1 MRNEL
6 LMARPIPDRDL
17 RAIEAVVG
25 RHPQG
30 ISAGNL
36 ARELGQEL
44 SRRTLQ
50 YRLKYLVDRQRLVR
64 EGDRRWASYRLPA
77 HDQAGTR
84 EDRGTYAVGGP
95 ADGGELMVYETPDG
109 ESSVTV
115 RIEGET
121 VWLSQQQMAELF
133 DSSSDNIGLHL
144 KNIFSD
150 NELDEAA
157 TTEEFSVVRR
167 EGKRQVRRRLKHY
180 NLDAAISVGYRVN
193 SRRGVHF
200 RQWAT
205 RTLRD
210 HLLRG
215 YTLNERRLAER
226 GLDEVRQTLDL
237 LALTL
242 KTHDLVVDTGRAVLD
257 LIRRYAGTWRL
268 LLEYDEDRLELPS
281 DKKPSVGVL
290 DHEHATRA
298 IEELKRELTTR
309 NEASSLFGNPRDG
322 MLEGILGSIEQ
333 TMFGEPLY
341 GSVQEK
347 AAHLLYFIV
356 KDHPFTDG
364 NKRIGSFL
372 FMLYLQ
378 QQDLT
383 PKLNPAGLTALT
395 LLIAGSAPSSKDLMI
410 RLIVNLL

>member
-1 MRNEL
+1 
-6 LMARPIPDRDL
+6 MARVIPDRDL

-36 ARELGQEL
+36 ARELGRSL

-77 HDQAGTR
+77 KTQAGTR
-84 EDRGTYAVGGP
+84 EERGEYVPGSTAQ
-95 ADGGELMVYETPDG
+95 GGEFLVYETPDG
-109 ESSVTV
+109 EASVDV
-115 RIEGET
+115 RLDGET
-121 VWLSQQQMAELF
+121 VWLTQQQMATLF
-133 DSSSDNIGLHL
+133 GR
-144 KNIFSD
+144 
-150 NELDEAA
+150 ER
-157 TTEEFSVVRR
+157 SVVAKHVGNAFR
-167 EGKRQVRRRLKHY
+167 EGELHPETTCAKFAQVREEGGRRVTRQVDHF
-180 NLDAAISVGYRVN
+180 NLDVIISVGYRVK
-193 SRRGVHF
+193 SLRGTQF
-200 RQWAT
+200 RIWAT

-215 YTLNERRLAER
+215 YTFNEHRLAEH
-226 GLDEVRQTLDL
+226 GFEEVRQTLDL
-237 LALTL
+237 LAHTL
-242 KTHDLVVDTGRAVLD
+242 ETHDLVDDTGRAVLD

-268 LLEYDEDRLELPS
+268 LLEYDENRLELPA
-281 DKKPSVGVL
+281 DNKPSVGVL
-290 DHEHATRA
+290 DHTRATRA
-298 IEELKRELTTR
+298 IGELRRELAAR
-309 NEASSLFGNPRDG
+309 SEASSLFGNPREG

-341 GSVQEK
+341 RSAQEK

-378 QQDLT
+378 QQGLT
-383 PKLNPAGLTALT
+383 AKLNPAGLTALT
-395 LLIAGSAPSSKDLMI
+395 LLIAGSAPSSKDLMV
-410 RLIVNLL
+410 RLIVNLLRLTR